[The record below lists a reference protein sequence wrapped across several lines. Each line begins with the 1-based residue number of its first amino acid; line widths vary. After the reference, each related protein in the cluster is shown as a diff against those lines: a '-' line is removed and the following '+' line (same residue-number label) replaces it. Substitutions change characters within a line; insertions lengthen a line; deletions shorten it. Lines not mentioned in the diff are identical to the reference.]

1 MKEEKCYYLDY
12 GMCTSGLSRFKGK
25 KCPAEHCPHYV
36 SESDFFTKSVTN
48 TLKEEKTPEEVRAE
62 RERILKNLQLGKS
75 KKQLKREEKLE
86 QEKNNPSGSG
96 FSLGDDPMF
105 RALREQ
111 LDQETKTKKEK

>member
-1 MKEEKCYYLDY
+1 MKETCYYLDY
-12 GMCTSGLSRFKGK
+12 GICTSGLSKFRNK
-25 KCPAEHCPHYV
+25 KCPEEHCPHFV
-36 SESDFFTKSVTN
+36 SEADYFTKSMDN

-86 QEKNNPSGSG
+86 QEKNGATGSG

-105 RALREQ
+105 KALQEQ
-111 LDQETKTKKEK
+111 LNKDKQTKKEK